1 MDLLFSLFLSLCFSV
16 VFLELLEKLDAFLQF
31 SVQLLL
37 LFRFLLHFFIVGAD
51 HTIDLPL
58 ELPDLILPLGLLLS
72 VLFTFLIE
80 LILTGG

>member
-1 MDLLFSLFLSLCFSV
+1 MDLLFSLFLSLCYSV